1 MGGLSSDHESRS
13 GRECSIA
20 ISRSQMSAEQEIDFG
35 ARFNFGAH
43 SADFLST
50 L

>member
-1 MGGLSSDHESRS
+1 
-13 GRECSIA
+13 
-20 ISRSQMSAEQEIDFG
+20 MSAEQEIDFG

-50 L
+50 LNEERVVTAESSLTKDVRY